1 MPVVVGETRVEPR
14 DPGDAAGSQ
23 PVAATNVTAPDQIP
37 PSGSRRSA
45 LGRLAPFGAAALF
58 ALSLWAVHHALSDIS
73 YRTLWHAIMSYSPA
87 QVAGAVGLTAIAYLA
102 LTGYD
107 VLALRY
113 VRHPLS
119 YPRTGIASFISFAF
133 SNTVGLAMLTG
144 ASVRGRLYSTWG
156 LATPV
161 IGRVIAFTAATLW
174 LGVLAIAGL
183 ALTLEPRSLAPLVH
197 LPAGLALIAGVG
209 CLTLVAGYLAWCTRW
224 RRPVTV
230 RGWRFEPPSLP
241 IALGQLA
248 ASAIDWLAA
257 AGVLYL
263 LLPSGTGI
271 SYPAFAGIFVVAQA
285 LGLAS
290 HVPGGLGVFEGAV
303 LLLAGGQVP
312 AGALA
317 GALLAFRATY
327 YLFPL
332 LGATVLLA
340 GAEGLRHRHR
350 LGRVSSSVAALVPAF
365 AAPILAVAV
374 FATGSILLLSG
385 ATPTSLVRLKLL
397 RDLVPLPVLEAS
409 HFIASLAG
417 AGLVLLAYGLY
428 RRMSAAWMFTA
439 VLLATGVITSLLKGL
454 DFEEATVAAIAL
466 LALLP
471 ARERFFRRSSLLT
484 EPWSPG
490 WIVAVAVAV
499 GSSVWLGF
507 FAYRHVEYSSHL
519 WWQFEFGAD
528 APRFLRATVGTAT
541 LALVL
546 ATTHLLRP
554 ARPKPSA
561 PTAHELARASVIIAG
576 QQNAGAN
583 LALLGD
589 KSLLFNEAG
598 TAFLMYS
605 VQGRSW
611 VALGDPVGGDAEAAE
626 LVWQF
631 RELVDQEG
639 GWPVFYQAGRH
650 HLPTYLEQGLTLAK
664 IGEVARV
671 ALPTFSLEGSS
682 RARFRNWRNACEHAG
697 CAVEVLPAGTDDLP
711 LEALH
716 RVSEDWLAAKRTREK
731 RFSLGAFS
739 PDYVRRVPVAVCRQR
754 GRGVAFATLFTTGTR
769 QEITVDLMRYAS
781 DAPPNVMSYLLVQLM
796 LWARNEGYQWFDLG
810 MAPLAGLESRAF
822 APLWNRIGSF
832 VYRQGEN
839 LYHFK
844 GLRDY
849 KARFDP
855 VWEPRYLA
863 SPGGLALPFILT
875 DITTLISGG
884 LKGVFAK

>member
-1 MPVVVGETRVEPR
+1 MPVLVGETRVETR
-14 DPGDAAGSQ
+14 DSGDPAGSQ
-23 PVAATNVTAPDQIP
+23 PVVATDVSVPEQTP
-37 PSGSRRSA
+37 PGGSRRSVLA
-45 LGRLAPFGAAALF
+45 RLAPFGAAALF
-58 ALSLWAVHHALSDIS
+58 ALALWAVHHALSDIS
-73 YRTLWHAIMSYSPA
+73 YRTLWRAILSYSPG

-119 YPRTGIASFISFAF
+119 YPRTGIASFVSFAF

-156 LATPV
+156 LTTPV

-183 ALTLEPRSLAPLVH
+183 ALTLEPGSLAPLLH
-197 LPAGLALIAGVG
+197 LPTGVILIAGAA
-209 CLTLVAGYLAWCTRW
+209 CLTLVAGYLAWCTGW

-248 ASAIDWLAA
+248 ASAVDWLAA

-263 LLPSGTGI
+263 LLPSGTGL

-290 HVPGGLGVFEGAV
+290 HVPGGLGVFEGAL
-303 LLLAGGQVP
+303 LLLAGGRAP

-317 GALLAFRATY
+317 GALLAFRAAY

-332 LGATVLLA
+332 LAATMLLA
-340 GAEGLRHRHR
+340 GAEGLRHRQR
-350 LGRVSSSVAALVPAF
+350 LGQLTSSVAALVPAF

-385 ATPTSLVRLKLL
+385 ATPASLVRLNLL

-409 HFIASLAG
+409 HFIGSLAG

-428 RRMSAAWMFTA
+428 RRMSAAWMLTV
-439 VLLATGVITSLLKGL
+439 VLLVTGAVTSLLKGL

-471 ARERFFRRSSLLT
+471 ARARFFRKSSLLT
-484 EPWSPG
+484 EPWSQG
-490 WIVAVAVAV
+490 WIVAVAVALA
-499 GSSVWLGF
+499 SSVWLGF

-546 ATTHLLRP
+546 AMTRLLQP
-554 ARPKPSA
+554 ARSQPSL
-561 PTAHELARASVIIAG
+561 PTAEDLARASAIIAG
-576 QQNAGAN
+576 QPKAAAN

-598 TAFLMYS
+598 TAFLMYA

-611 VALGDPVGGDAEAAE
+611 VALGDPVGGEAEAAE
-626 LVWQF
+626 LVWRF
-631 RELVDQEG
+631 RELVDQAG
-639 GWPVFYQAGRH
+639 GWPVFYQASQH

-671 ALPTFSLEGSS
+671 PLPTFSLEGGS
-682 RARFRNWRNACEHAG
+682 RARFRNWRNACERAG
-697 CAVEVLPAGTDDLP
+697 CAVDVLPAGAGNLP
-711 LEALH
+711 LEELR
-716 RVSEDWLAAKRTREK
+716 RVSDDWLAAKRTREK

-739 PDYVRRVPVAVCRQR
+739 EDYLRRIPVAVCRQHDR
-754 GRGVAFATLFTTGTR
+754 VVAFATLFTTGTK
-769 QEITVDLMRYAS
+769 QDITVDLMRYAS
-781 DAPPNVMSYLLVQLM
+781 DAPPNVMSYLLVHLM
-796 LWARNEGYQWFDLG
+796 LWARSEGYQWFDLG
-810 MAPLAGLESRAF
+810 MSPLAGLESRAF

-832 VYRQGEN
+832 VYRQGKP
-839 LYHFK
+839 LYNFR
-844 GLRDY
+844 GLREY

-875 DITTLISGG
+875 DITTLISRG
-884 LKGVFAK
+884 LRGVFAK